1 MQMTKSSPNDTPEFQ
16 SEECRRLI
24 KNHCAAWTKKYTGK
38 SKKKKPASTKAW
50 RSVASAAGKK
60 KPGTAPKTASR
71 SVASAAGK
79 KKPGTAPTTAS
90 RSVAPAAGKKKR
102 APASDLSQRSKKKAR
117 SSSDNQFEVARILD
131 SRGRGT
137 KREFFVAWRGFSAD
151 DSTWEP
157 SSNILDPALIKEFE
171 NTRHRKRL
179 KRS

>member
-38 SKKKKPASTKAW
+38 SKKKKP
-50 RSVASAAGKK
+50 
-60 KPGTAPKTASR
+60 GTAPKTTSG

-171 NTRHRKRL
+171 NTRRRKRP

>member
-38 SKKKKPASTKAW
+38 SKKKKPASTKA
-50 RSVASAAGKK
+50 S
-60 KPGTAPKTASR
+60 
-71 SVASAAGK
+71 
-79 KKPGTAPTTAS
+79 
-90 RSVAPAAGKKKR
+90 AGKKKR

-171 NTRHRKRL
+171 NTRRRKL
-179 KRS
+179 PKRSYK

>member
-1 MQMTKSSPNDTPEFQ
+1 MQMTSSSPNDTPEFQ

-38 SKKKKPASTKAW
+38 SKKKKPASTK
-50 RSVASAAGKK
+50 
-60 KPGTAPKTASR
+60 ASR

-171 NTRHRKRL
+171 NTRRRKRP

>member
-50 RSVASAAGKK
+50 
-60 KPGTAPKTASR
+60 R

-171 NTRHRKRL
+171 NTRRRKRP

>member
-38 SKKKKPASTKAW
+38 SKKKKPASTKA
-50 RSVASAAGKK
+50 
-60 KPGTAPKTASR
+60 SR
-71 SVASAAGK
+71 SVAS
-79 KKPGTAPTTAS
+79 
-90 RSVAPAAGKKKR
+90 AAGKKKR

-171 NTRHRKRL
+171 NTRRRKRP

>member
-1 MQMTKSSPNDTPEFQ
+1 MLHG
-16 SEECRRLI
+16 RRSI
-24 KNHCAAWTKKYTGK
+24 
-38 SKKKKPASTKAW
+38 
-50 RSVASAAGKK
+50 
-60 KPGTAPKTASR
+60 PGNQRRRNRHQQRPGDLLR
-71 SVASAAGK
+71 LAAGK

-171 NTRHRKRL
+171 NTRRRKRP

>member
-38 SKKKKPASTKAW
+38 SKKKKPASTK
-50 RSVASAAGKK
+50 
-60 KPGTAPKTASR
+60 ASR

-171 NTRHRKRL
+171 NTRRRKRP

>member
-1 MQMTKSSPNDTPEFQ
+1 MQMTSSSPNDTPEFQ

-24 KNHCAAWTKKYTGK
+24 KTTVMHGRRSIPENQA
-38 SKKKKPASTKAW
+38 KKKKPASTKA
-50 RSVASAAGKK
+50 
-60 KPGTAPKTASR
+60 SR
-71 SVASAAGK
+71 SVAS
-79 KKPGTAPTTAS
+79 
-90 RSVAPAAGKKKR
+90 AAGKKKR

-117 SSSDNQFEVARILD
+117 WSSDNQFEVAHILD

-137 KREFFVAWRGFSAD
+137 KREFFVEWRGFSAD

-171 NTRHRKRL
+171 NTRRRKQP

>member
-50 RSVASAAGKK
+50 
-60 KPGTAPKTASR
+60 R

-171 NTRHRKRL
+171 NTRRRKRS